1 MVPGSARRIDLPPL
15 RAGDPPVS
23 RHRRKA
29 IAYLGL
35 AVLLTIAGLVALGH
49 SSAASPPIE
58 MATQVVVLRSV
69 AAGERLTADAL
80 AVARLPARYSLDGA
94 VADPRAVL
102 GRRVAVALPA
112 GAPLME
118 AELASDAGLAAGR
131 DVAVRV
137 DDAAGLPAGDLAGA
151 HADVVLARSGRD
163 AVPTVVLSNVLVVA
177 AGRADGTAVATL
189 RLPPA
194 AVGALIAAEGRGSLR
209 LVVRVGRDAG

>member
-1 MVPGSARRIDLPPL
+1 M
-15 RAGDPPVS
+15 S

-35 AVLLTIAGLVALGH
+35 AVLLTIAGLVALGR
-49 SSAASPPIE
+49 SSAAPLPVE

-80 AVARLPARYSLDGA
+80 AVARLPARYSSDGA
-94 VADPRAVL
+94 VADPRVVL

-118 AELASDAGLAAGR
+118 AELAIDTGPVAGR

-151 HADVVLARSGRD
+151 HADVVLALPGRG
-163 AVPTVVLSNVLVVA
+163 AAPTVVLSNVLVVA

-194 AVGALIAAEGRGSLR
+194 AVGPLIAAEARGSLR
-209 LVVRVGRDAG
+209 LVVRVGPGGG

>member
-1 MVPGSARRIDLPPL
+1 MVPGSARWIDLPPL

-118 AELASDAGLAAGR
+118 AELASDAGLAAER

-209 LVVRVGRDAG
+209 LVVRVGRGAG